1 MSFLPSNVC
10 FDSEVQDQLKY
21 IINLGKVQQALW
33 EYGNLILLSLDTSE
47 HLSIISPEDW
57 VLLKT

>member
-1 MSFLPSNVC
+1 MLC

-21 IINLGKVQQALW
+21 IINLGRVQQTLW
-33 EYGNLILLSLDTSE
+33 EYENLILLSLVTSE

-57 VLLKT
+57 ILLKTWRKGS